1 MTSEPIR
8 SILLTGAGGFL
19 GRRLV
24 ARLAALGS
32 ATVRTL
38 LRTTKPDH
46 HDGVTSVVG
55 DIASGAGIDAAVGGC
70 DTIVHAAALTGKARP
85 RDFERTNVAGT
96 RRLID
101 AAKAS
106 GVRRILFLSSVAARF
121 EHTKDYPYARS
132 KAAAEDI
139 VKQSGLD
146 FTIVRPT
153 IIIGKGAAV
162 LDGLAKL
169 ATLPIVPCF
178 GNGRA
183 RLQPIFVD
191 QLAEFLTAIIRA
203 GRFRGETLDAGGPEI
218 VTIEELLVLL
228 RKAKG
233 KGAAT
238 VLHWPLWPTR
248 FLLRIVEPL
257 VLPILPVTAGQLAS
271 FGEDGLADK
280 NPPPPE
286 LFPSTERR
294 IADIL
299 TEAAKND

>member
-1 MTSEPIR
+1 MTSEPLR

-19 GRRLV
+19 GRRVV
-24 ARLAALGS
+24 AQLATLRGVA
-32 ATVRTL
+32 VRTL
-38 LRTTKPDH
+38 VRTNRSER
-46 HDGVTSVVG
+46 HDGVTSVIG
-55 DIASGAGIDAAVGGC
+55 DIDSGAGITAAVDGC
-70 DTIVHAAALTGKARP
+70 DTIVHLAALTGKARP

-106 GVRRILFLSSVAARF
+106 GVRRILLVSSVAARF
-121 EHTKDYPYARS
+121 EQTSDYPYARS

-162 LDGLAKL
+162 LDGLKKL
-169 ATLPIVPCF
+169 AKLPIVPCF

-183 RLQPIFVD
+183 RVQPIFVD
-191 QLAEFLTAIIRA
+191 QLAEFLAAIVRT
-203 GRFRGETLDAGGPEI
+203 GRFRGETFDAGGPEI
-218 VTIEELLVLL
+218 VTMEEFLRLL
-228 RKAKG
+228 RKAKE

-248 FLLRIVEPL
+248 ILLRMVEPL
-257 VLPILPVTAGQLAS
+257 LLPILPVTAGQLAS

-280 NPPPPE
+280 NPPPPD

-299 TEAAKND
+299 AEAEKTT